1 MFTTQTSKA
10 SKKRTARLHNDVQ
23 AGLGQQPDGFGA
35 EADAVL
41 SPVRLPH
48 DADGQLPVRDGLA
61 QDLGFLRLERL
72 LEDGGRRVL
81 LLLLLLGGFGIL
93 LVRYG

>member
-72 LEDGGRRVL
+72 LEDGRIV
-81 LLLLLLGGFGIL
+81 LLLLLGGFGSL